1 MKRFLSFV
9 LLLFVAYAVK
19 AQNNVAFTLTQA
31 PCNNNGIVTANFTG
45 LTTPINVTWYVGM
58 QPSIVHTTNITSDVL
73 NNYSGDAIWLIATG
87 ANNVTAAGSFSAPP
101 FTIAVA
107 TVPATCPAL
116 GTATA
121 TITGGVPPYSYQ
133 WIDLGSSTLVSTSN
147 PASLPENGYKLI
159 VTDANGCSFYNDSV
173 YMYANP
179 AFSINVASTTASCT
193 NGSATVNSITG
204 GGTAPYSY
212 LWSNGATTSS
222 INNLTKGSYTVTV
235 TDANGCHVPGYAFVS
250 QSPVIQP
257 NATTTSATCIQ
268 TNGSMI
274 AFGSGGTPPYSYLWS
289 NGGTGQSQNNV
300 AAGYYS
306 VTVTDA
312 NGCTGTSYTSV
323 VSNSP
328 ITVTQSATPSSC
340 TAATGSAS
348 LTISGGVAPYT
359 VIWNTSPAQT
369 GTSATGLAPGNYS
382 FHITD
387 ANGCVRTGT
396 VTVPPVNVITPTFAL
411 TNPSCTA
418 ANGSISVTP
427 SGGTTPYTYSWSNSA
442 TNSTVNGLTSGSY
455 TVTIT
460 DNVGC
465 SITKTKT
472 LTSTTPISI
481 GFNTTQA
488 SCIYA
493 SDGATT
499 AIPTGGTAP
508 YTYSWSNSGN
518 TATANNLA
526 TGNYWVHVSDA
537 NGCVQDQMNF
547 VPYNPAG
554 TSCYC
559 TITGTVYDDVNGNCT
574 QDAGEAG
581 IPNIMIHCS
590 NFGYAYTDGSGVY
603 SFKVPTGNYTLSEN
617 VLAYYPL
624 AGCQSNSISQ
634 SITAS
639 SGCVQTA
646 DFANIINPIH
656 DMHIS
661 TWDYNQPVPGNI
673 YNTVTIISNDG
684 TVTEPNIVGGLE
696 TDNQIGAPSFL
707 PSGVFTGSGNY
718 FSLSPLSLAPG
729 AASSVYSDFSVPTN
743 IPLSTS
749 LLFKDSIA
757 YTAPI
762 SNWLNDYS
770 PWNNVNYSTSVTVG
784 SFDPNFKEVL
794 PQGTGNNGLI
804 TPSDSVLEYMV
815 HFQNT
820 GTYYAQKVVVLD
832 TLDADLDWSTLRPVY
847 QSHPCVVTMDEN
859 GVVKFTFNNI
869 NLPSQGLNDMGS
881 NGMLTYTI
889 HTKKNLA
896 LGTTFTNNAAIY
908 FDYNEPVIT
917 NTTLNTL
924 GAPAGINNTQ
934 GNSAG
939 SFTIYPNPAAKMFY
953 ARLEGMDNA
962 KANMKIT
969 DISGKVVM
977 ARDLKLQTGMQNAPI
992 DVATLS
998 PGLYFVTVNSNGASQ
1013 TQKLVI
1019 MK

>member
-1 MKRFLSFV
+1 MKRFLSFF

-31 PCNNNGIVTANFTG
+31 PCNNNGIVTASFTG

-58 QPSIVHTTNITSDVL
+58 QPAIVHTTNTTSDVL
-73 NNYSGDAIWLIATG
+73 NNYSGDGIWLVAIG
-87 ANNVTAAGSFSAPP
+87 ANNVTATGSFSAPP

-121 TITGGVPPYSYQ
+121 TITGGASPYSYQ

-159 VTDANGCSFYNDSV
+159 VTDANGCTFSNDSI
-173 YMYANP
+173 YMYSNP
-179 AFSINVASTTASCT
+179 AFNINVSSTTASCT
-193 NGSATVNSITG
+193 NGTATVGSITG

-222 INNLTKGSYTVTV
+222 INNLIKGNYTVTV
-235 TDANGCHVPGYAFVS
+235 TDANGCHVPGYAFIS
-250 QSPVIQP
+250 QNPVIQP
-257 NATTTSATCIQ
+257 NVTTTPATCIQ
-268 TNGSMI
+268 TNGSMV
-274 AFGSGGTPPYSYLWS
+274 AFGSGGTSPYTYSWS
-289 NGGTGQSQNNV
+289 NGGTGQQQNNV
-300 AAGYYS
+300 TSGYYS

-312 NGCTGTSYTSV
+312 NGCTGTSYSYVGVT
-323 VSNSP
+323 SP
-328 ITVTQSATPSSC
+328 ITVTQSATSSSC

-348 LTISGGVAPYT
+348 LTIGGGVAPYT
-359 VIWNTSPAQT
+359 VTWNTSPAQT

-396 VTVPPVNVITPTFAL
+396 VNVPPVNVITPTFAL

-418 ANGSISVTP
+418 ANGSISVSP
-427 SGGTTPYTYSWSNSA
+427 SGGAAPYTYSWSNSA
-442 TNSTVNGLTSGSY
+442 TTSVVNGLTSGSY

-465 SITKTKT
+465 AVTKTNT

-488 SCIYA
+488 SCMYA

-518 TATANNLA
+518 TATINNLA

-559 TITGTVYDDVNGNCT
+559 TITGTVYDDANANCT
-574 QDAGEAG
+574 QDAGEQG

-590 NFGYAYTDGSGVY
+590 NFGYAYTNGSGVY
-603 SFKVPTGNYTLSEN
+603 SFKVPTGNYTISEN

-624 AGCQSNSISQ
+624 AGCQSNSIPQ
-634 SITAS
+634 NITAS
-639 SGCVQTA
+639 SGCVQTV
-646 DFANIINPIH
+646 DFANVINPIH

-661 TWDYNQPVPGNI
+661 TWDYNQPIPGNM
-673 YNTVTIISNDG
+673 YNRVTIISNDG
-684 TVTEPNIVGGLE
+684 TVTEPNIVGSLE
-696 TDNQIGAPSFL
+696 TDNQIGTPSFL
-707 PSGVFTGSGNY
+707 PSNVFTGTGNS
-718 FSLSPLSLAPG
+718 FSLNSLSLAPG
-729 AASSVYSDFSVPTN
+729 ATKTAYSDFSIPTN

-749 LLFKDSIA
+749 LVFKDSVA

-770 PWNNVNYSTSVTVG
+770 PWNNVNYFTSLTVG

-804 TPSDSVLEYMV
+804 TPSDSILEYMV

-820 GTYYAQKVVVLD
+820 GSYYAQKVVVLD

-859 GVVKFTFNNI
+859 GVAKFTFNNI
-869 NLPSQGLNDMGS
+869 NLPTQGMNEMGS

-924 GAPAGINNTQ
+924 GAPAGINNTPGA
-934 GNSAG
+934 GNG
-939 SFTIYPNPAAKMFY
+939 SFSIYPNPTAKMFY
-953 ARLEGMDNA
+953 AQLDGTGNA
-962 KANMKIT
+962 TANMKVT

-977 ARDLKLQTGMQNAPI
+977 VRDLKLQTGMQNIPV

-998 PGLYFVTVNSNGASQ
+998 PGLYFVTVNHNGSSQ